1 MIYTI
6 FLALAFV
13 SLGYYWY
20 SKVKVIDV
28 SMVLLLLYSFVAIMC
43 VYELH
48 LGSSD
53 YRPVADLSTWDIRL
67 WPYIYLFVLFI
78 LFLRPFMKYPSK
90 GYVDKLYISPSM
102 QKLLIV
108 LSIIYVFAA
117 LISVYYSLST
127 FTYTFQQADFAE
139 IYEEEVEQYANLI
152 DGLAKRY
159 TEYFRPIVFISS
171 FYFIFKQRTHK
182 TLFIIVLFVSI
193 FCSLMINALN
203 ASRGGAFN
211 LVMMIVVCMVMFW
224 GSMIKREKKRIIL
237 SGFLIAAVFVGYS
250 YLVTVARFEDNSS
263 SSIYF
268 YFGHSFL
275 AFNYGIAGRI
285 PSLSQ
290 GTYLFNYFLPVLGLQ
305 PIPTSP
311 LRVEGLFITFIGSL
325 YKDFGLIGTFIV
337 AIIFPSIISLL
348 IRPRKGRADIASLY
362 LYLFYAWRL
371 MSGVFVYGNAEGFLW
386 FVAFLIFIFFRV
398 LSNSSIRNNNN
409 NI

>member
-1 MIYTI
+1 MTYTI
-6 FLALAFV
+6 FLASAFV
-13 SLGYYWY
+13 LLGFYWY

-28 SMVLLLLYSFVAIMC
+28 SMILLLLYGFVAIMC

-48 LGSSD
+48 SGSSD
-53 YRPVADLSTWDIRL
+53 YRPVADLSTWDFRL
-67 WPYIYLFVLFI
+67 WPYIYLFALFVLFI
-78 LFLRPFMKYPSK
+78 RPFLKYPSK
-90 GYVDKLYISPSM
+90 NYVDKLYISPSM
-102 QKLLIV
+102 QKFLMI
-108 LSIIYVFAA
+108 LSVFYVFAA
-117 LISVYYSLST
+117 LISMYYSLST

-139 IYEEEVEQYANLI
+139 IYEEEVKQYANML

-159 TEYFRPIVFISS
+159 TEYFRPIVFITS
-171 FYFIFKQRTHK
+171 FYYLFKQRTHK

-224 GSMIKREKKRIIL
+224 SSMIKQEKKRIIL
-237 SGFLIAAVFVGYS
+237 SGIIIAAVFIGYS
-250 YLVTVARFEDNSS
+250 YLVTIARFEDNSS

-290 GTYLFNYFLPVLGLQ
+290 GTYLFNYFLPILGLH

-325 YKDFGLIGTFIV
+325 YKDFGFIGTFIV
-337 AIIFPSIISLL
+337 AVLFPCLISAL
-348 IRPRKGRADIASLY
+348 IRPRRGRVDIASLY
-362 LYLFYAWRL
+362 LYLFYTWRL

-386 FVAFLIFIFFRV
+386 FVAFLIFAFFRV
-398 LSNSSIRNNNN
+398 LSNSSIRKINNS
-409 NI
+409 I